1 MVSNIYELLDNINTI
16 DKEVAFDILKR
27 IIDWIKQGGSIEG
40 AYIQQQIRYF
50 NMVVEYE
57 KNNINKQRPRNFK
70 FFKWI

>member
-1 MVSNIYELLDNINTI
+1 MVTNIYELLDNINTI

-27 IIDWIKQGGSIEG
+27 IIDWINQGNSIEG

-57 KNNINKQRPRNFK
+57 KNNINKKRSRNYKIFK
-70 FFKWI
+70 

>member
-1 MVSNIYELLDNINTI
+1 MVSNIYELLDSINTI

-27 IIDWIKQGGSIEG
+27 IIDWISQGGSIEG
-40 AYIQQQIRYF
+40 AYIQQQIKYF

-70 FFKWI
+70 FFK

>member
-1 MVSNIYELLDNINTI
+1 MVNNIYELLDNVNMI
-16 DKEVAFDILKR
+16 DKDVAFDILKR
-27 IIDWIKQGGSIEG
+27 IIDWISQGNSVDG

-70 FFKWI
+70 FFK

>member
-1 MVSNIYELLDNINTI
+1 MVTNIYELLDNINMI
-16 DKEVAFDILKR
+16 DSEVAFDILKR

-57 KNNINKQRPRNFK
+57 KNNINKKRRRNHKIFR
-70 FFKWI
+70 

>member
-1 MVSNIYELLDNINTI
+1 MVTNIYELLENINTI

-27 IIDWIKQGGSIEG
+27 IIDWVKQGGSIEG

-57 KNNINKQRPRNFK
+57 KNNINKKRWGNSK
-70 FFKWI
+70 IFKWV

>member
-1 MVSNIYELLDNINTI
+1 MVTNIYELLDNINTI

-27 IIDWIKQGGSIEG
+27 IIDWIRQGNSIEG

-70 FFKWI
+70 FFK